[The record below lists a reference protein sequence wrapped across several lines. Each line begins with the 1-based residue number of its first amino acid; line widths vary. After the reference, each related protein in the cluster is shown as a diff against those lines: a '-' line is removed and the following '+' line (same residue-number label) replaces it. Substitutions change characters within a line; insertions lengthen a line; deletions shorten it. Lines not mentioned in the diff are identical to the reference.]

1 MENDGS
7 IPMYFE
13 ATNRLQPLALPQNHH
28 LTTPHHRILTENPI
42 PTRVHGLIQNMV
54 TLFEQYFLWTRHRL
68 QPLNLHQN
76 HRFTHF

>member
-1 MENDGS
+1 MENEGT

-42 PTRVHGLIQNMV
+42 HAHGLVQNMV
-54 TLFEQYFLWTRHRL
+54 TLFELYFWG
-68 QPLNLHQN
+68 
-76 HRFTHF
+76 